1 MRGGEVVKN
10 KIVISVPI
18 EKYTFSEISTDL
30 ARVRINVYH
39 NSYNPNGSFFEDDCF
54 ENSAES
60 FKNKPICCA
69 YQYDDEGEITDF
81 KEHNE
86 EEKPIGVVPET
97 NNYSVDEIDDLKWA
111 SVDGLVFKEYCPE
124 AYELLKEGKKI
135 SMEIEVLDGFKGKD
149 KFYHIKQFNLLC
161 ITALGDNYEP
171 AMGSD
176 ATIELFSKTDSESF
190 ATKFSAIINKA
201 NEIVDKMS
209 TEGGKKVKREEIIQ
223 KFSTLSKVEG
233 YKAIVENTELSN
245 EDLEKQL
252 FALSQNQINS
262 AINDVLEDITTIVQ
276 RWDGSSYETQRYYLV
291 DTIPS
296 ENIAIVCDIADND
309 YDYYGVP
316 YALMGDEAELNFDN
330 MVEYV
335 VGDWRPYVDGDEGN
349 ETDDDDL
356 ILVNSIKGSFAKKI
370 VDKMTK
376 KCNKQESANSEDNKN
391 QDSPKGCQGDC
402 SNCNDDMKKQ
412 CNSCKKTMSE
422 KIETEK
428 EKCSLL
434 ETELDSVKGEFV
446 ILKSNYADLETQIKS
461 LTEENKKLKQ
471 FKADKELEFKEAQV
485 DEVLE
490 KYTELQ
496 AIEGYDD
503 LVKSKFDYSLEELEV
518 KLKVFAFDNNVTIT
532 KKQKFTKNPEKPVD
546 LPLEKKITS
555 ENLGDWDILADCLP
569 NK

>member
-1 MRGGEVVKN
+1 MKN

-18 EKYTFSEISTDL
+18 EKYTFSEISSDL

-69 YQYDDEGEITDF
+69 YQYDENGEIEDF

-97 NNYSVDEIDDLKWA
+97 NNYSVYEIDELSWA
-111 SVDGLVFKEYCPE
+111 SVDGLIFKEYCPE

-161 ITALGDNYEP
+161 ITVLGNNYEP

-176 ATIELFSKTDSESF
+176 ATIELFSKTNSESF

-201 NEIVDKMS
+201 NEIVGKVS
-209 TEGGKKVKREEIIQ
+209 TEGGKKVKREEIIS
-223 KFSTLSKVEG
+223 KFSALSKVEG
-233 YKAIVENTELSN
+233 YQAIIDNTKLSD

-252 FALSQNQINS
+252 FSLSQNQINS
-262 AINDVLEDITTIVQ
+262 AINDALEDITTIVQ
-276 RWDGSSYETQRYYLV
+276 RWDGSSYESQRYYLV

-296 ENIAIVCDIADND
+296 ENIAIICDIADCD

-316 YALMGDEAELNFDN
+316 YVMTGDEAELDFTK

-335 VGDWRPYVDGDEGN
+335 VGDWRPYVDGDANTEPNTENGV
-349 ETDDDDL
+349 E
-356 ILVNSIKGSFAKKI
+356 SFTKKI
-370 VDKMTK
+370 IEKTK
-376 KCNKQESANSEDNKN
+376 KEFINSKPSVDVK
-391 QDSPKGCQGDC
+391 
-402 SNCNDDMKKQ
+402 
-412 CNSCKKTMSE
+412 
-422 KIETEK
+422 ETEEYKVLESEFNIKTEKFSELEK
-428 EKCSLL
+428 EL
-434 ETELDSVKGEFV
+434 EKV
-446 ILKSNYADLETQIKS
+446 KSNYVTLNSNYSTLESDKTS
-461 LTEENKKLKQ
+461 LQEENKQLKQ
-471 FKADKELEFKEAQV
+471 FKADKEFEFKEAQV
-485 DEVLE
+485 NEVLE

-496 AIEGYDD
+496 SIDGYDD
-503 LVKSKFDYSLEELEV
+503 LIKNKFDCSLDELEV

-532 KKQKFTKNPEKPVD
+532 KKQKFTKNLEKPVD